1 MVDDDDIK
9 PEDNEFKNQQTDNT
23 DIDKDTDNDKPK
35 ETAKKDKKSRNL
47 IQEYRTDLL
56 AVKGRNIK
64 FRT

>member
-35 ETAKKDKKSRNL
+35 ETAKKR
-47 IQEYRTDLL
+47 
-56 AVKGRNIK
+56 
-64 FRT
+64 